1 MLYFNLVLF
10 QFGVRKRTPLVLA
23 ETLNAGLL
31 REAAEY
37 NQDER
42 ILMKVRDKDCVA
54 IEVRYHKQCYTNY
67 TRFLNRPR
75 SATNAEGYEN
85 AFSIFCKEVIER
97 EIIEKKEIKYITEL
111 EKMFV
116 STVMEHEGLN
126 ASKYRRYLLKHL
138 AFKESIPPACIF
150 HTEEEK

>member
-1 MLYFNLVLF
+1 
-10 QFGVRKRTPLVLA
+10 
-23 ETLNAGLL
+23 
-31 REAAEY
+31 
-37 NQDER
+37 
-42 ILMKVRDKDCVA
+42 MKIRDKDCVA

-75 SATNAEGYEN
+75 TATNAELYEN

-116 STVMEHEGLN
+116 STVMEHDGLD
-126 ASKYRRYLLKHL
+126 ASKYRIYLLKQRL
-138 AFKESIPPACIF
+138 KKAYPQLVFFTPRKRNRCEIVFADD
-150 HTEEEK
+150 